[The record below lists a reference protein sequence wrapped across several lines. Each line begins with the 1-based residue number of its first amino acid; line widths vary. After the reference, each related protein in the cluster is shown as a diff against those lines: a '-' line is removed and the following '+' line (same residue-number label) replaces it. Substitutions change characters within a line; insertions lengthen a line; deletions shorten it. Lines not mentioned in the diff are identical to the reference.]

1 MENEMSGSFLAQLRA
16 AAALCPDKNYEARLR
31 NAALDVH
38 QTFSDGLT
46 ADEIAGLLDVTV
58 LAMRPRITELS
69 KSGAIF
75 KATNGDGTPMRR
87 QNASG
92 LTATMWRV

>member
-1 MENEMSGSFLAQLRA
+1 MSQLSVLFARGSATSA
-16 AAALCPDKNYEARLR
+16 AAATSMEPAAPHLR
-31 NAALDVH
+31 DRALSCL